1 MKKKIDELIILS
13 LESIKKMC
21 SNRLYKYPFDNTNM
35 CEGCDFNTVKTSK
48 RKNHC
53 QLSALFGNL
62 SARPCVWNMK
72 HIKNIVEEKEAL
84 SERKKRQVSFEEA
97 ITILKDQVSFG
108 VCVYDEDGSEL
119 EETYDM
125 AIKAL
130 NKQIPKPVFLEGD
143 GYADGQ
149 PVYDIAV
156 CPECGY
162 VIDDDYDQ
170 NVRYGRFCPC
180 CGQAIKWPNEGEKL
194 KDDE

>member
-35 CEGCDFNTVKTSK
+35 CEGCDFDTVKTSK

-62 SARPCVWNMK
+62 SARPSDWDMK
-72 HIKNIVEEKEAL
+72 HIVEEKEAL

-97 ITILKDQVSFG
+97 ITILKDQVNFG

-170 NVRYGRFCPC
+170 RTYHQPFCPH
-180 CGQAIKWPNEGEKL
+180 CGQAIEWNIEESKNEE
-194 KDDE
+194 